1 MPMELRSMMNAIAP
15 GSVLMVSAHDS
26 SPSRSAVLAAHDLA
40 NPTDDATFARLT
52 GFAAALCDAPICL
65 ISVVGDATQRFL
77 AKQGI
82 ELCETPRESSFCA
95 HAMLEPGLMIVPDAT
110 QDPRFADNPLVT
122 GEPFIRFYAGA
133 PLITDDAY
141 PLGSLCI
148 IDRVPR
154 AGLTPLQA
162 QGLQVMA
169 AQVMAVLG
177 QRRKTLIKA
186 NNEAVAKQALS
197 ETEQKFRILADTMPQ
212 MVWSTLPDGHHDY
225 YNARWYEFT
234 GVPEGST
241 DGEGWNGMFHPEDQD
256 SAWECWR
263 HSLRTGE
270 PYEIEYRLRDA
281 QGKYRWTLGRALPIR
296 DADGNITRWFGTC
309 TDIHEQKLLMEQREM
324 VSQELSHRI
333 KNIFSVINGL
343 IGLSTRGHPELKGP
357 ADELRSRIM
366 SLGKAH
372 DFVRPHSARSQP
384 SAPQATLKGLLEQL
398 LSAYQSETQRVLING
413 GDLRIDDRSATPLA
427 LSFHELATNAAKYGA
442 LSTLEGRIVIDIG
455 EADDQVVI
463 GWIETGGPRLAQAPT
478 AEGFGSRLI
487 NLSMT
492 NQLGGKVSYDWN
504 TEGLR
509 VEARIPKTSMS
520 RPLTQIE
527 SRPTN

>member
-1 MPMELRSMMNAIAP
+1 MT
-15 GSVLMVSAHDS
+15 SADYS
-26 SPSRSAVLAAHDLA
+26 LPSRSAVLAAHDLTNA
-40 NPTDDATFARLT
+40 ADVAAFGELT
-52 GFAAALCDAPICL
+52 GFAAALCNAPICL
-65 ISVVGDATQRFL
+65 ISVVEDTTQRFL

-82 ELCETPRESSFCA
+82 DLCETPRESSFCA
-95 HAMLEPGLMIVPDAT
+95 HAMLQPDLMVVPDAT
-110 QDPRFADNPLVT
+110 LDPRFAENPLVI

-133 PLITDDAY
+133 PLVADDGF
-141 PLGSLCI
+141 PLGALCV
-148 IDRVPR
+148 IDRAPR
-154 AGLTPLQA
+154 ASLTPLQA

-177 QRRKTLIKA
+177 SRRKTKLQA
-186 NNEAVAKQALS
+186 ANEAVAKQALS

-234 GVPEGST
+234 GMPEGST
-241 DGEGWNGMFHPEDQD
+241 DGEGWNGMFHPEDQER
-256 SAWECWR
+256 AWERWR
-263 HSLRTGE
+263 HALRTGE

-281 QGKYRWTLGRALPIR
+281 EGKYRWTLGRALPIR
-296 DADGNITRWFGTC
+296 DSDGNITRWFGTC

-343 IGLSTRGHPELKGP
+343 IGLSTRSHPELKGP
-357 ADELRSRIM
+357 ADELRARIM

-384 SAPQATLKGLLEQL
+384 LAPQATLKGLLEQL
-398 LSAYQSETQRVLING
+398 LSAYQSGTGRVSIKG
-413 GDLRIDDRSATPLA
+413 DDLRIDDRSATPLA

-442 LSTLEGRIVIDIG
+442 LSTFDGRVVIDIR
-455 EADDQVVI
+455 EADDDVAI
-463 GWIETGGPRLAQAPT
+463 EWIERGGPKLEELPRN
-478 AEGFGSRLI
+478 EGFGSRLI
-487 NLSMT
+487 NLSMS
-492 NQLGGKVSYDWN
+492 NQLGGKVSYTWDPD
-504 TEGLR
+504 GLQ

-520 RPLTQIE
+520 RPVLQRT
-527 SRPTN
+527 

>member
-1 MPMELRSMMNAIAP
+1 MT
-15 GSVLMVSAHDS
+15 SADHS
-26 SPSRSAVLAAHDLA
+26 LPSRSAVLAEHDLTNA
-40 NPTDDATFARLT
+40 ADATGFGDLT
-52 GFAAALCDAPICL
+52 GFAAALCEAPICL
-65 ISVVGDATQRFL
+65 ISIVDETTQRFL

-82 ELCETPRESSFCA
+82 DLCETPRESSFCA
-95 HAMLEPGLMIVPDAT
+95 HAMLGSDLMVVPDAT
-110 QDPRFADNPLVT
+110 RDARFADNPLVT

-133 PLITDDAY
+133 PLLTEDGF
-141 PLGSLCI
+141 PLGSLCV
-148 IDRVPR
+148 IDRAPR
-154 AGLTPLQA
+154 TGLTALQA
-162 QGLQVMA
+162 QGLRVMA

-177 QRRKTLIKA
+177 SRRKTKLQA
-186 NNEAVAKQALS
+186 ANEAVAKQALS

-234 GVPEGST
+234 GMPEGST
-241 DGEGWNGMFHPEDQD
+241 DGEGWNGMFHPDDQD
-256 SAWECWR
+256 RAWDRWR

-343 IGLSTRGHPELKGP
+343 IGLSTRSHPELKGP
-357 ADELRSRIM
+357 ADELRARIM

-384 SAPQATLKGLLEQL
+384 SAPQATLRGLLEQL
-398 LSAYQSETQRVLING
+398 LAAYQSETGRVSIKG
-413 GDLRIDDRSATPLA
+413 GELRIDDRSATPLA

-442 LSTLEGRIVIDIG
+442 LSTLEGRVAIDIR
-455 EADDQVVI
+455 EADGDVVI
-463 GWIETGGPRLAQAPT
+463 EWIESGGPRLEQAPRT
-478 AEGFGSRLI
+478 EGFGSRLI
-487 NLSMT
+487 NLSVA
-492 NQLGGKVSYDWN
+492 NQLGGKVSYAWN
-504 TEGLR
+504 PEGLQ

-520 RPLTQIE
+520 RPEPQRT
-527 SRPTN
+527 